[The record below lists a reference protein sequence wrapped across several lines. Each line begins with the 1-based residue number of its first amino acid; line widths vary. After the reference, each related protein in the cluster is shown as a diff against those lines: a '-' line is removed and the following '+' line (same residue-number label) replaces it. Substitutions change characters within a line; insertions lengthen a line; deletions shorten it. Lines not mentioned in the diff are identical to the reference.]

1 MDDTTSVLIID
12 DHPLFREGVKA
23 VLTHKESFRVVGE
36 AGTASEGFA
45 LAQDLQPELIL
56 VDISLPDELGIELTR
71 RLKKALPKARIIVIT
86 MHSRYNYISQAFKAG
101 ALGYVNKLASAEELL
116 QGLQKVA
123 AGEFFLD
130 SSLSHVMIQN
140 IIDSPEEGAKSKN
153 VAYSHLTE
161 REQEITRYLA
171 AGHSSREIGRKLSI
185 STKTVDN
192 HRTNILNKLG
202 LHSTLQLVRY
212 AARLGLIDLSNW

>member
-1 MDDTTSVLIID
+1 MNDTTSVLIID

-23 VLTHKESFRVVGE
+23 VLRHKEHFQVAGE

-45 LAQDLQPELIL
+45 LANQLHPDLIL
-56 VDISLPDELGIELTR
+56 VDISLPDELGTELTR
-71 RLKKALPKARIIVIT
+71 RLKKALPASHILIVT
-86 MHSRYNYISQAFKAG
+86 MHSRYNYIFQAFKAG
-101 ALGYVNKLASAEELL
+101 ALGYVNKLAPVDELL
-116 QGLQKVA
+116 KGLEKVSQ
-123 AGEFFLD
+123 GEFFLD
-130 SSLSHVMIQN
+130 NSLSHVMIQN
-140 IIDSPEEGAKSKN
+140 IIDSPAEKPPGKS

-171 AGHSSREIGRKLSI
+171 AGLSSREIGRKLNI
-185 STKTVDN
+185 TAKTVDN

-212 AARLGLIDLSNW
+212 AARLGLIDLNNW